1 MMSMSHGAFGLFL
14 YGLIAGLFGDLSAQ
28 YLALAALCAILP
40 DIDHPRSALGI
51 LFFPVSKWINRKYGH
66 RTVTHSLKFL
76 VAVSLAAAPLIFID
90 LMLWLAVPLGIFA
103 HLMSDGM
110 TVSGVPLLYP
120 DPRPFYFLPEWMLI
134 KTGTA
139 NELIFFGAFMV
150 LAVAVSGVS
159 YMGGGLSLLSKLM
172 PCYGTIQREYIRAY
186 DGAGERELCYIN
198 VHYVPT
204 EEDIEGLCTGTD
216 GMNLILRT
224 DGSYYLLNDRNTG
237 EINLKAGE
245 RVNVTIIDRYFEREP
260 LETIFDSAPEG
271 DMVIV
276 SGLLRG
282 KFYAIEPVKHP
293 EVLKL
298 WHSGEKMEL
307 NHVVLSDI
315 KGITGYIE
323 YGELNYKV
331 IKITDKRG
339 YFKCNL

>member
-1 MMSMSHGAFGLFL
+1 MSHGAFGLFL
-14 YGLIAGLFGDLSAQ
+14 YGLIAGLFDVFSIQHLT
-28 YLALAALCAILP
+28 LAALCAILP

-51 LFFPVSKWINRKYGH
+51 LFFPVSRWINRKYGH

-76 VAVSLAAAPLIFID
+76 GAVSLAATPLIFLD
-90 LMLWLAVPLGIFA
+90 WMLWLAVPLGIFA

-134 KTGTA
+134 KTGTSS
-139 NELIFFGAFMV
+139 EILFFGAFML

-159 YMGGGLSLLSKLM
+159 YMGGGLSLLSKLL
-172 PCYGTIQREYIRAY
+172 PSYGTIQREYIRGY
-186 DGAGERELCYIN
+186 DGAGVRKLCYIEA
-198 VHYVPT
+198 HYIPT

-224 DGSYYLLNDRNTG
+224 DRSYYLLNDRNTG
-237 EINLKAGE
+237 EINLKARE
-245 RVNVTIIDRYFEREP
+245 KVNVTITDHYFEREP
-260 LETIFDSAPEG
+260 LETIFDSAPGG

-276 SGLLRG
+276 SGSLKG
-282 KFYAIEPVKHP
+282 KFYALEPVKHP
-293 EVLKL
+293 EVLEL

-331 IKITDKRG
+331 IK
-339 YFKCNL
+339 YFKYKL

>member
-1 MMSMSHGAFGLFL
+1 MMAISHGAFGFFL
-14 YGLIAGLFGDLSAQ
+14 YGLIAGLFDDFSVQ
-28 YLALAALCAILP
+28 HLALAGLCAILP

-51 LFFPVSKWINRKYGH
+51 IFSPISRWVNRKYGH

-76 VAVSLAAAPLIFID
+76 AGASLAATPLIFLD
-90 LMLWLAVPLGIFA
+90 FTLWLAVPAGIFA

-120 DPRPFYFLPEWMLI
+120 DPRPFYFLPEWLLI

-139 NELIFFGAFMV
+139 NELIFSGTFML

-159 YMGGGLSLLSKLM
+159 YMGGGLSLLSKLI
-172 PCYGTIQREYIRAY
+172 PSYGMIQREYIRGY
-186 DGAGERELCYIN
+186 DGGGERELCYIQA
-198 VHYVPT
+198 HYVPT

-216 GMNLILRT
+216 GTNLILRT
-224 DGSYYLLNDRNTG
+224 DRGYYLLNARNTG
-237 EINLKAGE
+237 EIKLKAGK
-245 RVNVTIIDRYFEREP
+245 RVNVTIIDRYFVFEP

-276 SGLLRG
+276 SGSLRG

-293 EVLKL
+293 EVLEL
-298 WHSGEKMEL
+298 RHGGEEMVL
-307 NHVVLSDI
+307 NHLFLTDV

-331 IKITDKRG
+331 IKIEAPSLRKR
-339 YFKCNL
+339 FPL